1 MSSFV
6 LFDVGCVM
14 LWLGFVACV
23 RRAGDSLLVLAVFAQ
38 LARPSPTAPVGVEST
53 ATPTKKGKV
62 PARCLP
68 YLPRLS

>member
-6 LFDVGCVM
+6 LFDVGCVI
-14 LWLGFVACV
+14 LWLGFVAGV
-23 RRAGDSLLVLAVFAQ
+23 RLAGDSLLRVAVFAQ
-38 LARPSPTAPVGVEST
+38 LAESA

-62 PARCLP
+62 PASCLP

>member
-6 LFDVGCVM
+6 LFDVGCVI

-23 RRAGDSLLVLAVFAQ
+23 RRAGDSLLRVAVFVP
-38 LARPSPTAPVGVEST
+38 LARPSPTAPVGAESA
-53 ATPTKKGKV
+53 ATPTQKGKV
-62 PARCLP
+62 RARCLP